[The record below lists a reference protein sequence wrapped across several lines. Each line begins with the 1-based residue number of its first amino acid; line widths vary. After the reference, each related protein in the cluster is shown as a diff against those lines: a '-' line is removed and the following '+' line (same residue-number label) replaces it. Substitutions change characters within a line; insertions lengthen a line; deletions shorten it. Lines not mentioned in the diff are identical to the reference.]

1 MHGDSLP
8 EIYKGYE
15 LRQVFNVVYAYKV
28 GRYVIARRTLK
39 SVKEWIDLE
48 EAGLP
53 HEREKRR

>member
-1 MHGDSLP
+1 MHGDSPP

-28 GRYVIARRTLK
+28 GRYVVARRSIDAAK
-39 SVKEWIDLE
+39 RWIDRE